1 MKLLTIKDLE
11 TLIVCS
17 GKKRQQYPFKM
28 KGYIFKMRGSSYLRI
43 SYQRFM
49 KHLL

>member
-1 MKLLTIKDLE
+1 MNLLTIKDLE

-28 KGYIFKMRGSSYLRI
+28 KGDIFKMKEFSYLGMSLFI
-43 SYQRFM
+43 QFSV
-49 KHLL
+49 